1 MELVCNCDVDDVII
15 ECGSIIVI
23 VIMTVNDDVDV
34 VALQGEFQ
42 RLAASLP
49 PSNIIVDSITLGLTS
64 DDDGMCTSQ

>member
-1 MELVCNCDVDDVII
+1 MCNCDVDDVII

-23 VIMTVNDDVDV
+23 VIMTVDDDVDV

-42 RLAASLP
+42 RVAASLP

-64 DDDGMCTSQ
+64 DDDGMGTSQ

>member
-1 MELVCNCDVDDVII
+1 MCDCDVSDVMF
-15 ECGSIIVI
+15 ECGSTIVF

-49 PSNIIVDSITLGLTS
+49 PSNIIVASITLGLTS
-64 DDDGMCTSQ
+64 DDDGMSTSQ

>member
-1 MELVCNCDVDDVII
+1 MCDCDVSDVMF
-15 ECGSIIVI
+15 ECGSTIVF

>member
-1 MELVCNCDVDDVII
+1 MCNCEVDDVMF